1 MTARTKRL
9 LRLSA
14 AILAVTI
21 GVALAWQLVPSVDPQ
36 RVLARLEAIEKH
48 SWSPLFFIAAYVV
61 GGLVM
66 FPVTVLSAA
75 TATIFVPL
83 KAVAISFPGIL
94 LSAALLYWIGARVLK
109 GQVRSALGP
118 TAKKVDAAFGDRS
131 IVTIALIRM
140 VPLAPFTLV
149 NLAAG
154 SLGVRFRDYMLGTAL
169 GLAPGITVVCLF
181 GRQVRAFWKE
191 PSLTPVLIVGAIAI
205 GWIGFSILLQR
216 WLPKRKPVRRTR
228 GRLARASSAR

>member
-1 MTARTKRL
+1 MTPRRKRL

-14 AILAVTI
+14 VIVVVTI
-21 GVALAWQLVPSVDPQ
+21 AVAWVWQLVPAVNPQ
-36 RVLARLEAIEKH
+36 SVLARLEAIETH
-48 SWSPLFFIAAYVV
+48 SWSPLFFVVAYVV

-66 FPVTVLSAA
+66 FPVTLLSAA

-83 KAVAISFPGIL
+83 KAVAISFTGIL
-94 LSAALLYWIGARVLK
+94 LSAALLHWIGARALR
-109 GQVRSALGP
+109 GQVRAALGP
-118 TAKKVDAAFGDRS
+118 TAKKVDEAFGDRS

-181 GRQVRAFWKE
+181 GRQVRAFWRE
-191 PSLTPVLIVGAIAI
+191 PSLTPVLIVSAIVI

-216 WLPKRKPVRRTR
+216 WLPKRKPVRAR

>member
-1 MTARTKRL
+1 MTARKKRL

-14 AILAVTI
+14 AIVVATI
-21 GVALAWQLVPSVDPQ
+21 AIALAWKLVPAVDPQ
-36 RVLARLEAIEKH
+36 TVLARLEAIEGY
-48 SWSPLFFIAAYVV
+48 SWSPLFFVAAYVV

-66 FPVTVLSAA
+66 FPVTLLSAA
-75 TATIFVPL
+75 SATIFVPL
-83 KAVAISFPGIL
+83 KAVAISFTGIL
-94 LSAALLYWIGARVLK
+94 LSAALLHWIGARVLK
-109 GQVRSALGP
+109 GHVRTALGP
-118 TAKKVDAAFGDRS
+118 TAKKVDEAFGDRS

-181 GRQVRAFWKE
+181 GRQVRAFWRE
-191 PSLTPVLIVGAIAI
+191 PSLTPVLIVSAIAI
-205 GWIGFSILLQR
+205 GWIVFSILLQR
-216 WLPKRKPVRRTR
+216 WMSKRKPVRAR
-228 GRLARASSAR
+228 GRLARVSSAR

>member
-1 MTARTKRL
+1 MTPRRKRL
-9 LRLSA
+9 LRLSLG
-14 AILAVTI
+14 IVAVTI
-21 GVALAWQLVPSVDPQ
+21 AAALAWQLVPSVNPQ
-36 RVLARLEAIEKH
+36 NVLARLEAIEKH
-48 SWSPLFFIAAYVV
+48 SWSPLFFIAAYIV

-66 FPVTVLSAA
+66 FPVTLLSAA

-83 KAVAISFPGIL
+83 KAVAISFTGIL
-94 LSAALLYWIGARVLK
+94 LSAALLHWIGARVLK
-109 GQVRSALGP
+109 GQVSSALGP
-118 TAKKVDAAFGDRS
+118 TAKKVDEAFGDRS

-181 GRQVRAFWKE
+181 GRQVRAFWRE

-205 GWIGFSILLQR
+205 GWIVFSILLQR
-216 WLPKRKPVRRTR
+216 WLPKRKPVRTR
-228 GRLARASSAR
+228 GRLARVSSAR